1 MDYVIIGNSA
11 AAVGAIEAIRKVDR
25 KNPIYLVS
33 DEPYPAYSRPL
44 ISYYLS
50 GKVTDS
56 KMLYRPKDF
65 YRENKV
71 GAILGRKAITVDT
84 KKRDV
89 VLEDKKRISFDRLLI
104 ATGGAPFIPPIKGL
118 EGEGVHT
125 FTKWDDAKR
134 VAKVARRA
142 EQVVVIGGG
151 LIGLKA
157 AEGFIDLG
165 IKVTVVELAER
176 ILSTI
181 LDEKGSKIFTD
192 HLKELGAEIVT
203 ENTVTEIVR
212 KDSVLQGV
220 RLKDGREIPADM
232 VVVAIGVVPNTE
244 VVKGTDIEVK
254 RGIVVD
260 QTMQTTVDGIYAA
273 GDVVETYDVLLKTRK
288 PAPIWPNA
296 YEQGQIAG
304 YNMAGQKRTY
314 PGSFGMNSL
323 EVCGLPTITV
333 GMFDPKGD
341 KYHTITKSNLKEKIY
356 KKIVLDDDHVVG
368 GIFVGEIDRAGII
381 TGLIKDRIKV
391 KTFRQYLLSD
401 DFGYAV
407 FPEKVRK
414 ERLLK

>member
-1 MDYVIIGNSA
+1 VDYVIIGNSA
-11 AAVGAIEAIRKVDR
+11 AAVGAIEAIRKTDR
-25 KNPIYLVS
+25 ENPIYLVS

-50 GKVTDS
+50 GKVTDN

-71 GAILGRKAITVDT
+71 GAILGRKAIGIDT
-84 KKRDV
+84 RKKDV
-89 VLEDKKRISFDRLLI
+89 VLEDRKKISFDRLLI
-104 ATGGAPFIPPIKGL
+104 ATGGTPFVPQIKGL
-118 EGEGVHT
+118 EGEGAYT

-134 VAKVARRA
+134 VAKVVRKA
-142 EQVVVIGGG
+142 EHVVVIGGG

-165 IKVTVVELAER
+165 IKVTVVELADR

-181 LDEKGSKIFTD
+181 LDERASKIFTD
-192 HLKELGAEIVT
+192 HLKELGAEIIT

-212 KDSVLQGV
+212 KDSVVNGV
-220 RLKDGREIPADM
+220 KLKDGQEISTDL
-232 VVVAIGVVPNTE
+232 VIVAIGVVPNTE
-244 VVKGTDIEVK
+244 VVKGTDIKVN
-254 RGIVVD
+254 RGIIVD
-260 QTMQTTVDGIYAA
+260 ETMQTTVDGVYAA

-296 YEQGQIAG
+296 YEQGQVAG
-304 YNMAGQKRTY
+304 YNMAGEERTY

-333 GMFDPKGD
+333 GIFDPRED
-341 KYHTITKSNLKEKIY
+341 KYQTITKSNLKEKIY
-356 KKIVLDDDHVVG
+356 KKIVLDDDHIVG
-368 GIFVGEIDRAGII
+368 GVFVGDIDRAGII
-381 TGLIKDRIKV
+381 TGLIKDRINV
-391 KTFRQYLLSD
+391 KTFRQHLLSD
-401 DFGYAV
+401 EFGYAV